1 MAIAWTSAEVRSDKI
16 SPTYDVDV
24 DGDKIAEMHFLALD
38 FKQVFFSKSIFSTL
52 EKYKYDFVR
61 TWKKLNQMHDQ

>member
-1 MAIAWTSAEVRSDKI
+1 MAMAWTSAEVREDKI

-38 FKQVFFSKSIFSTL
+38 FKQVFFRKVFFQLWKSINTTL
-52 EKYKYDFVR
+52 
-61 TWKKLNQMHDQ
+61 